1 MSDFMRWLYANYIWP
16 ELKKADQT
24 GYEMALSCVE
34 YGLEPKYEEDYRRAL
49 EFYAGNA
56 FLLGLRTGVGLGREC
71 K

>member
-16 ELKKADQT
+16 ELEKVDRT
-24 GYEMALSCVE
+24 GYQMELSVVENSIEPEMRQ
-34 YGLEPKYEEDYRRAL
+34 DYRRAL

-56 FLLGLRTGVGLGREC
+56 FLLGFRTGVGLGREC